1 MSPIEG
7 SSDTPSNTH
16 RREAAII
23 SDQANGGNGAKHIGA
38 WLLTS
43 APALSRTGM
52 ERIPMNQPNL
62 PTDETVHS
70 FVVRFWQEQPGQW
83 RGAIRHVQSD
93 ARLAFLDRAQAL
105 RWMERYLGSALSQT
119 AAPQVGLAAR
129 LRAWWQLGPQPLTVG
144 LSLAG
149 GLAVLVVAL
158 LLAPPTPATL
168 AGTTVTN
175 RQNDLIPF
183 LFGLLIGVAVMAV
196 WTRLR
201 DKRG

>member
-1 MSPIEG
+1 
-7 SSDTPSNTH
+7 
-16 RREAAII
+16 
-23 SDQANGGNGAKHIGA
+23 
-38 WLLTS
+38 
-43 APALSRTGM
+43 
-52 ERIPMNQPNL
+52 MNQPNL

-105 RWMERYLGSALSQT
+105 RWMERYLGSALPQT
-119 AAPQVGLAAR
+119 AAPPVGLVAR
-129 LRAWWQLGPQPLTVG
+129 LRAWWQQWPQPLTVG

-158 LLAPPTPATL
+158 LLAPPTPTTL
-168 AGTTVTN
+168 AGATVTN
-175 RQNDLIPF
+175 RQDDLFPF
-183 LFGLLIGVAVMAV
+183 LGGLLIGVAVMAL